1 LNYDLIG
8 VTDTHSDNHYGTVS
22 MNGSLVS
29 LADSYANAFPGQR
42 LAYNDMSL
50 EYGGL
55 FDINGT
61 WAPPHSSHRFG
72 VDADLRLVPAERR
85 LRLHQL
91 ITAAG
96 ISRVIVEGNH
106 WHLRQ

>member
-1 LNYDLIG
+1 
-8 VTDTHSDNHYGTVS
+8 

-29 LADSYANAFPGQR
+29 LADSYADAFPNQR
-42 LAYNDMSL
+42 LAYNGMSL
-50 EYGGL
+50 VDGGL
-55 FDINGT
+55 FDISGM

-72 VDADLRLVPAERR
+72 VDADLRLVPVAQRRR
-85 LRLHQL
+85 LRQL

-96 ISRVIVEGNH
+96 ISTVIVEGNH